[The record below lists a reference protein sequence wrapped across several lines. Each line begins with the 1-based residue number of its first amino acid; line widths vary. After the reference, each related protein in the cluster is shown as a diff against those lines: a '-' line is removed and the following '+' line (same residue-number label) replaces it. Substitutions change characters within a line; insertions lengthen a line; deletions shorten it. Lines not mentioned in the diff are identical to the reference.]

1 MLVVRKR
8 KANLESRGDFLRAR
22 HGDKQGVEVRA
33 VAALN
38 AACVKCVTVSPA
50 GAALVVAH
58 VCQDVLVNSTTLFI
72 IAAFHLSDLLDGKLG
87 RQTSNRYK
95 LVGREQT
102 SLLGRAQT
110 AESAGRTLT
119 SDHVVGNLEA
129 VFLFVGLGGFGEQHL
144 IAVFV
149 FMSLPQRE
157 IAFLRK
163 HPHVLEWAGL
173 GHWNPYAQRCTR
185 MRIPYCKGIVKDEVT
200 FRRPG
205 LCLRERSEQQ
215 HEGKTA

>member
-1 MLVVRKR
+1 MGAGQRDEQ
-8 KANLESRGDFLRAR
+8 A
-22 HGDKQGVEVRA
+22 VEVAA
-33 VAALN
+33 VAGLAVAGPGGV
-38 AACVKCVTVSPA
+38 AATPA

-58 VCQDVLVNSTTLFI
+58 VCQDVLVNSTTFFVV
-72 IAAFHLSDLLDGKLG
+72 AAFHLGDLLDGKLS

-149 FMSLPQRE
+149 FMSLLQRE

-173 GHWNPYAQRCTR
+173 GHWNPYAQRCTG
-185 MRIPYCKGIVKDEVT
+185 MRIPYCKGIVKDEMT

-215 HEGKTA
+215 HEGKTEI